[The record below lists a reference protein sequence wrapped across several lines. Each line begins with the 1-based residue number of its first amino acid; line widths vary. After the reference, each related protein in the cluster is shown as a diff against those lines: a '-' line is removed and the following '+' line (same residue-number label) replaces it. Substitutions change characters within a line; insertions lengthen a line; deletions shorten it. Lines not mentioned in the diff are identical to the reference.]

1 MATAVFVLCALTSIT
16 CAVLLARGYFRTRT
30 RLLLWT
36 SLGFVG
42 LAANNLLLVA
52 DEVIFTSR
60 DFAVA
65 RSATALAGVAV
76 LLAGLIWDSPS

>member
-1 MATAVFVLCALTSIT
+1 MATAVFIVCALTSII
-16 CAVLLARGYFRTRT
+16 CAVLLARGYFLTRT

-36 SLGFVG
+36 SLGFAG
-42 LAANNLLLVA
+42 LAVNNLLLVA

-65 RSATALAGVAV
+65 RSATALAGVAI
-76 LLAGLIWDSPS
+76 LLFGLIWDSRS